1 MESFKFESV
10 LALQQKRTPSDWI
23 SSRVEFFLYFTENCF
38 PVKQK
43 TLCEDAHCGV

>member
-23 SSRVEFFLYFTENCF
+23 SSRVEFFLCFTGNWGYRTKR
-38 PVKQK
+38 V
-43 TLCEDAHCGV
+43 DG